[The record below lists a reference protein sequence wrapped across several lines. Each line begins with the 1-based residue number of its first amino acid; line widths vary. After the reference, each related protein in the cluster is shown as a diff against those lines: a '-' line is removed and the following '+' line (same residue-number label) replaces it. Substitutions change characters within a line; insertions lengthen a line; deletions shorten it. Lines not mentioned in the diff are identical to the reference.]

1 MYDFCTVE
9 KKQGQRLFDE
19 VASLR
24 FSSCNQPGFFTGGI
38 LIRQKH
44 NSTTCVM
51 DTSIKSNY
59 FAKLP
64 VLSQLDSVELEQLAS
79 IAQLCRAPKFQFI
92 FMPDEVADQVYFLIR
107 GRIKTGTFS
116 MDGREVIKEIL
127 QPETM
132 FGDLALAGETRRSEF
147 AQALHEDVEY
157 LSVKV
162 SDFLQLMQKNQRLIF
177 ACMQHLSQRLQ
188 RVEDRL
194 AKLVLKDARER
205 IIEFLVETAGKEG
218 RRVGYETLLKHHL
231 TQQDIA
237 NLTGTSRQTVTS
249 VLNDLR
255 KSNLI
260 YFNRNS
266 ILIRDIEKLA

>member
-1 MYDFCTVE
+1 MLQTSFERAWFGTNSLHFLTLNTDFFISRNTAGIIPN
-9 KKQGQRLFDE
+9 KQ
-19 VASLR
+19 
-24 FSSCNQPGFFTGGI
+24 QP
-38 LIRQKH
+38 L
-44 NSTTCVM
+44 
-51 DTSIKSNY
+51 SNKNY
-59 FAKLP
+59 IAMELSNMIQFLGKLS
-64 VLSQLDSVELEQLAS
+64 VLTPLSAGEMEQLAS
-79 IAQLCRAPKFQFI
+79 ISQYRRAPKFQFI
-92 FMPDEVADQVYFLIR
+92 FMPDEPADQLYLLIK
-107 GRIKTGTFS
+107 GRVKTGTFS
-116 MDGREVIKEIL
+116 QDGREVIKEIL
-127 QPETM
+127 QPEM
-132 FGDLALAGETRRSEF
+132 LFGDLALAGETKRSEF
-147 AQALHEDVEY
+147 AQALHDEVEY
-157 LSVKV
+157 LSIRI
-162 SDFLQLMQKNQRLIF
+162 SDFQQLMQQNQRLVF
-177 ACMQHLSQRLQ
+177 ACLQHLTHRLQ
-188 RVEDRL
+188 RVEERL

>member
-1 MYDFCTVE
+1 
-9 KKQGQRLFDE
+9 
-19 VASLR
+19 
-24 FSSCNQPGFFTGGI
+24 
-38 LIRQKH
+38 
-44 NSTTCVM
+44 M
-51 DTSIKSNY
+51 DMNN
-59 FAKLP
+59 KLQLLGKLS
-64 VLSQLDSVELEQLAS
+64 VLSSLNTSELEQLAA
-79 IAQLCRAPKFQFI
+79 IAHFRRAPKFQFI
-92 FMPDEVADQVYFLIR
+92 FMPDESADHLYILSK
-107 GRIKTGTFS
+107 GRVKTGTFS
-116 MDGREVIKEIL
+116 SDGREVIKEIL

-132 FGDLALAGETRRSEF
+132 FGDLALAGETKRSEF
-147 AQALHEDVEY
+147 AQALHDEVEY
-157 LSVKV
+157 LAIRVD
-162 SDFLQLMQKNQRLIF
+162 DFQQLMQQNQRLVF
-177 ACMQHLSQRLQ
+177 ACLQHLTQRLQ
-188 RVEDRL
+188 RVEERL

>member
-1 MYDFCTVE
+1 ME
-9 KKQGQRLFDE
+9 
-19 VASLR
+19 
-24 FSSCNQPGFFTGGI
+24 
-38 LIRQKH
+38 
-44 NSTTCVM
+44 M
-51 DTSIKSNY
+51 SN
-59 FAKLP
+59 KLTLLGKLQ
-64 VLSQLDSVELEQLAS
+64 VLSSLSTPELEQLAA
-79 IAQLCRAPKFQFI
+79 IAHFRRAPKFQFI
-92 FMPDEVADQVYFLIR
+92 FMPDETADQLYVLSK
-107 GRIKTGTFS
+107 GRVKTGTFS
-116 MDGREVIKEIL
+116 ADGREVIKEIL
-127 QPETM
+127 QPETL
-132 FGDLALAGETRRSEF
+132 FGDLALAGETKRSEF
-147 AQALHEDVEY
+147 AQALHDEVEY
-157 LSVKV
+157 LSIKV
-162 SDFLQLMQKNQRLIF
+162 TDFQQLMQQNQRLVF
-177 ACMQHLSQRLQ
+177 ACLQHLTQRLQ
-188 RVEDRL
+188 RVEERL

>member
-1 MYDFCTVE
+1 
-9 KKQGQRLFDE
+9 
-19 VASLR
+19 
-24 FSSCNQPGFFTGGI
+24 
-38 LIRQKH
+38 
-44 NSTTCVM
+44 M
-51 DTSIKSNY
+51 DISN
-59 FAKLP
+59 KLQLLGKLQ
-64 VLSQLDSVELEQLAS
+64 VLSSLSIPELEQLAA
-79 IAQLCRAPKFQFI
+79 ITHFRRAPKFQFI
-92 FMPDEVADQVYFLIR
+92 FMPDEAADQIYVLGR
-107 GRIKTGTFS
+107 GRVKTGTFS
-116 MDGREVIKEIL
+116 SDGREVIKEIL

-132 FGDLALAGETRRSEF
+132 FGDLALAGETKRSEF
-147 AQALHEDVEY
+147 AQALHDEVEY
-157 LSVKV
+157 LSIKV
-162 SDFLQLMQKNQRLIF
+162 SDFQQLMQQNQRLVF
-177 ACMQHLSQRLQ
+177 ACLQHLTQRLQ
-188 RVEDRL
+188 RVEERL